1 MKGVIGK
8 PSLQKSIQDAR
19 AIASDQ
25 DYVDRA
31 ITPEGFSR
39 ERNPGP
45 GMAARRLRKDSDEGR
60 YAAPGFGDVGQ
71 FIGANSNQGMLPLP
85 NSKEQYE
92 SERQAGDPNALRLS
106 FSEWQKL

>member
-19 AIASDQ
+19 AIAEDQ
-25 DYVDRA
+25 ALVDSQ
-31 ITPEGFSR
+31 ITPDGFSR
-39 ERNPGP
+39 IRGLGP
-45 GMAARRLRKDSDEGR
+45 GLAARRLRKDSDEGR
-60 YAAPGFGDVGQ
+60 YAAPGFGDAGQ
-71 FIGANSNQGMLPLP
+71 FIGANSDQRALPLP

-92 SERQAGDPNALRLS
+92 SEKEAGDPNALKLS